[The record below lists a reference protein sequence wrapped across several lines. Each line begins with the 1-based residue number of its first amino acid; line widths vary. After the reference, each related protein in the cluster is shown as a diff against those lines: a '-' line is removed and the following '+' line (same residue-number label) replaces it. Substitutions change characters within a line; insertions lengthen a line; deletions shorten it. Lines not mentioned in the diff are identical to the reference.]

1 MAKRRLH
8 PDPMLEAASIV
19 HGGAQLFATLRRC
32 MNKRRAAELLE
43 IEAGQYDLARRLSSD
58 ESFGA
63 LHRLAKKWS
72 RKSPQF
78 FGEQVLLAAKEALG
92 ANQ

>member
-1 MAKRRLH
+1 MAKRRPH
-8 PDPMLEAASIV
+8 PDTMLEAASII

-32 MNKRRAAELLE
+32 MNKRLAAELLAM
-43 IEAGQYDLARRLSSD
+43 EAGQRDLTRRLSSD

-63 LHRLAKKWS
+63 LHRLAKEWS

-78 FGEQVLLAAKEALG
+78 FGEQVLLAAREALE
-92 ANQ
+92 ANR